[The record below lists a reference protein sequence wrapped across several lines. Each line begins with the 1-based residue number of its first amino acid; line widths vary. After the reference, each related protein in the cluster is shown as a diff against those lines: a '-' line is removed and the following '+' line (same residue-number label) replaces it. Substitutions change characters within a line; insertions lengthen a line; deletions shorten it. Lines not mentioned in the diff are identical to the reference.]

1 LSELRFNPTTGEWIV
16 TATHRQER
24 TFFPPPG
31 FCPLCPT
38 KDKEFET
45 EIPLNN
51 YDIAVFENKFPSFK
65 PIPEE
70 PAIEGD
76 SLFKVDKSFGICEVV
91 CYTDEHDLTFAD
103 LSFEQIYKL
112 ILVWKERF
120 NDISRDKRIKFIYIF
135 ENKGKEIGVTL
146 THPHGQIYAFPY
158 IPPIPAKEIRRAK
171 KHYKKNGRCLF
182 CDILSAELAAGTRI
196 IEARDDFIAFLPFYA
211 RYPYEVHIYSKKH
224 LVSISEFD
232 EDICIDLAHILKNTA
247 QRYDSLFGFSLPYMM
262 VMHQLPKNGDN
273 SIYYHFHIEFYP
285 PYRSKDKLK
294 YLASV
299 ESGAGT
305 FINDSL
311 PEEKAEEL
319 RRLVIH

>member
-1 LSELRFNPTTGEWIV
+1 M
-16 TATHRQER
+16 
-24 TFFPPPG
+24 
-31 FCPLCPT
+31 
-38 KDKEFET
+38 
-45 EIPLNN
+45 
-51 YDIAVFENKFPSFK
+51 
-65 PIPEE
+65 
-70 PAIEGD
+70 
-76 SLFKVDKSFGICEVV
+76 
-91 CYTDEHDLTFAD
+91 
-103 LSFEQIYKL
+103 

-120 NDISRDKRIKFIYIF
+120 IDTSRDKRIKFIYIF

-158 IPPIPAKEIRRAK
+158 IPPIPSKEIRRAK

-182 CDILSAELAAGTRI
+182 CDILSSEFEASTRI
-196 IEARDDFIAFLPFYA
+196 IEARDNFVAFLPFYA

-224 LVSISEFD
+224 LTSISEFD
-232 EDICIDLAHILKNTA
+232 EDICMDLAYILKNTT
-247 QRYDSLFGFSLPYMM
+247 QRYDRLFGFSFPYMM
-262 VMHQLPKNGDN
+262 VMHQLPKNGIN

-285 PYRSKDKLK
+285 PYRTKDRLK

-319 RRLVIH
+319 RGVKIS

>member
-1 LSELRFNPTTGEWIV
+1 LSELRYNPTTGEWIV
-16 TATHRQER
+16 IATHRQER

-38 KDKEFET
+38 KNKKFET
-45 EIPLNN
+45 EIPLNS
-51 YDIAVFENKFPSFK
+51 YDIAVFENKFPSFM
-65 PIPEE
+65 PVPEE
-70 PAIEGD
+70 PEIEGS
-76 SLFKVDKSFGICEVV
+76 SLFKIDKSYGICEVV
-91 CYTDEHDLTFAD
+91 CYIDEHDLTFAD
-103 LSFEQIYKL
+103 LSIEQIYKL

-135 ENKGKEIGVTL
+135 ENKGREIGVTL
-146 THPHGQIYAFPY
+146 THPHGQIYAFPN

-171 KHYKKNGRCLF
+171 KYHKKNERCLF
-182 CDILSAELAAGTRI
+182 CDILNSELETNIRI
-196 IEARDDFIAFLPFYA
+196 IEKNDNFVAFLPFYA
-211 RYPYEVHIYSKKH
+211 KYPYEVHIYSTKH

-232 EDICIDLAHILKNTA
+232 ADTCINFAHILKNMT
-247 QRYDSLFGFSLPYMM
+247 QRYDKLFGFSFPYMM
-262 VMHQLPKNGDN
+262 VMHQLPQSNESSK
-273 SIYYHFHIEFYP
+273 YYHFHVEFYP
-285 PYRSKDKLK
+285 PYRTKDKLK

-319 RRLVIH
+319 RRI